1 MKIDIDFD
9 EILNKVVN
17 RSIDASVALSDK
29 SRDSSAD
36 AEKYQQIAQISTAI
50 AVDVLREYHDALEN
64 SLSTFL
70 DKYASTH

>member
-9 EILNKVVN
+9 EILNKVIN

-70 DKYASTH
+70 DKYAATH

>member
-29 SRDSSAD
+29 NRDSSVNY
-36 AEKYQQIAQISTAI
+36 EKIQLIAHISAAT

-70 DKYASTH
+70 DKDAATR

>member
-70 DKYASTH
+70 DKYAATH